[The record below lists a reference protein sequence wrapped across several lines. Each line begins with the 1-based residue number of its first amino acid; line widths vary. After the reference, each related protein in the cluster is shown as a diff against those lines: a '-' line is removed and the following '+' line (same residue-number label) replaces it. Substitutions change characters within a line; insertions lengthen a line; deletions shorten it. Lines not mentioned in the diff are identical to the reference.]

1 MNETGTEPRRIGRY
15 VVEGEIGR
23 GAMGLIF
30 KARDPAIGRIVA
42 IKLVST
48 ELLDSAERA
57 DFLRRFEHEV
67 QAAGRCSHPNI
78 VAVHDYAL
86 HEGHPFLV
94 MEYVEGTSLKEAL
107 RGGLRPS
114 IPEAAALVQPILA
127 ALACAH
133 ANGVVHRDIKPANIL
148 LARNGA
154 TKVAD
159 FGISRIEGS
168 DVTQVGDVV
177 GTPNYMS
184 PEQCLG
190 EPVDGRADLFST
202 GVLLFELLAGRRA
215 FDGRSQ
221 IEVTRKILDGPP
233 PSLPDNV
240 LAAAPGLA
248 QVIGRSLARNRED
261 RFPSADAMAAAL
273 RAGLDAPPDDGTV
286 LAPRPAPIFAR
297 PFTPLSPQAFDEGTL
312 GRLARRL
319 APYVGPIAPRLV
331 ASAARGA
338 GSLEALCD
346 SLALNIG
353 EETERRRFRQE
364 AQRETE
370 ASRAGSM
377 AGPPSVS
384 RAAPATASPTPASLP
399 PETLA
404 AATAALLPHLGPISR
419 ILVQREAASA
429 ATAEELWNRLAE
441 RIAEPAE
448 RATFLRKRTA

>member
-1 MNETGTEPRRIGRY
+1 
-15 VVEGEIGR
+15 
-23 GAMGLIF
+23 
-30 KARDPAIGRIVA
+30 
-42 IKLVST
+42 
-48 ELLDSAERA
+48 
-57 DFLRRFEHEV
+57 
-67 QAAGRCSHPNI
+67 
-78 VAVHDYAL
+78 
-86 HEGHPFLV
+86 

-114 IPEAAALVQPILA
+114 IPEAAALVQAILA

-184 PEQCLG
+184 PEQCVG

-221 IEVTRKILDGPP
+221 IEVTRKIVDGPQP
-233 PSLPDNV
+233 VLPDSV
-240 LAAAPGLA
+240 LAAARGLA

-261 RFPSADAMAAAL
+261 RFPSAEAMAEAL
-273 RAGLDAPPDDGTV
+273 RAALQAPDDGTV
-286 LAPRPAPIFAR
+286 LAPRLAPAFAPPAAR
-297 PFTPLSPQAFDEGTL
+297 VFDEETL
-312 GRLARRL
+312 ARLARRL

-331 ASAARGA
+331 ASAARGSE
-338 GSLEALCD
+338 SLEALCD
-346 SLALNIG
+346 SLARNIG

-370 ASRAGSM
+370 ASRAGSR
-377 AGPPSVS
+377 AGPPSAS
-384 RAAPATASPTPASLP
+384 RAAPASLS

-419 ILVQREAASA
+419 ILVQREAAA
-429 ATAEELWNRLAE
+429 ATTAEELWNRLAE
-441 RIAEPAE
+441 RVADPAE
-448 RATFLRKRTA
+448 RATFLRKRSG

>member
-1 MNETGTEPRRIGRY
+1 LSESGTPPRQIGRY
-15 VVEGEIGR
+15 LVEGEVGR

-30 KARDPAIGRIVA
+30 KARDPVIGRVVA

-94 MEYVEGTSLKEAL
+94 MEFVEGTSLKEAL

-114 IPEAAALVQPILA
+114 IPEAVVLVQTVLA

-148 LARNGA
+148 LARTGA

-168 DVTQVGDVV
+168 DVTQVGEVV

-190 EPVDGRADLFST
+190 EQVDARADLFST
-202 GVLLFELLAGRRA
+202 GALLFELLAGRRA
-215 FDGRSQ
+215 FEGRSQ
-221 IEVTRKILDGPP
+221 IEVMRKILDAPRP
-233 PSLPDNV
+233 TLPDAV
-240 LAAAPGLA
+240 LAEVPGLA
-248 QVIGRSLARNRED
+248 AVIARSLARDRED
-261 RFPSADAMAAAL
+261 RFPNAEAMAEAL
-273 RAGLDAPPDDGTV
+273 RDALQAAQEDGTV
-286 LAPRPAPIFAR
+286 LAPRAVVAPASFA
-297 PFTPLSPQAFDEGTL
+297 PVFDEAIL
-312 GRLARRL
+312 NRLARRL
-319 APYVGPIAPRLV
+319 TPYVGPIAPRLV

-338 GSLEALCD
+338 GNLEALCD
-346 SLALNIG
+346 SLARNIG
-353 EETERRRFRQE
+353 EETERQRFRQE
-364 AQRETE
+364 ALRETG
-370 ASRAGSM
+370 AGSTAGSM
-377 AGPPSVS
+377 AAGSAS
-384 RAAPATASPTPASLP
+384 GAAPPPASLP
-399 PETLA
+399 PEALA
-404 AATAALLPHLGPISR
+404 TATAALLPHLGPISR
-419 ILVQREAASA
+419 VMVQREAASA
-429 ATAEELWNRLAE
+429 PSVEELWNRLAE
-441 RIAEPAE
+441 RIADPAE
-448 RATFLRKRTA
+448 RAVFLRKRG

>member
-1 MNETGTEPRRIGRY
+1 LSETGTEPRRIGRY

-30 KARDPAIGRIVA
+30 KARDPVIGRVVA

-94 MEYVEGTSLKEAL
+94 MEYVEGTSLKDAL

-114 IPEAAALVQPILA
+114 IPEAAALVQAILA

-215 FDGRSQ
+215 YDGRSQ
-221 IEVTRKILDGPP
+221 IEVTRKIVDGAPP
-233 PSLPDNV
+233 ILPDSV

-248 QVIGRSLARNRED
+248 QVIARSLARNREE
-261 RFPSADAMAAAL
+261 RFAGAEAMAEAL
-273 RAGLDAPPDDGTV
+273 RAALQAPPEDGTV
-286 LAPRPAPIFAR
+286 LAPRSTPVFAPPSA
-297 PFTPLSPQAFDEGTL
+297 QVFDEETL
-312 GRLARRL
+312 ARLARRL

-346 SLALNIG
+346 SLARNIG

-377 AGPPSVS
+377 AGPPSAS
-384 RAAPATASPTPASLP
+384 RAAPAPASLS

-404 AATAALLPHLGPISR
+404 AAAAALLPHLGPISR
-419 ILVQREAASA
+419 ILVQREAAAA
-429 ATAEELWNRLAE
+429 ATAEELWSRLAE
-441 RIAEPAE
+441 RIAEPVE
-448 RATFLRKRTA
+448 RATFLRKRSG

>member
-1 MNETGTEPRRIGRY
+1 LSETRTEPRRIGRY

-114 IPEAAALVQPILA
+114 IPEAAALVQAILA

-190 EPVDGRADLFST
+190 APVDGRADLFST

-215 FDGRSQ
+215 YDGRSQ
-221 IEVTRKILDGPP
+221 IEVTRKIVDGPQP
-233 PSLPDNV
+233 VLPDSV

-261 RFPSADAMAAAL
+261 RFPSAEAMAEAL
-273 RAGLDAPPDDGTV
+273 RAALQAPDDGTV
-286 LAPRPAPIFAR
+286 LAPRLAPAFAPPAAR
-297 PFTPLSPQAFDEGTL
+297 VFDEQTL
-312 GRLARRL
+312 ARLARRL

-338 GSLEALCD
+338 ESLEALCD
-346 SLALNIG
+346 SLARNIG

-377 AGPPSVS
+377 AGPPSAS
-384 RAAPATASPTPASLP
+384 RAAPAPASLS

-419 ILVQREAASA
+419 ILVQREAAAA
-429 ATAEELWNRLAE
+429 ATAEELWSRLAE

-448 RATFLRKRTA
+448 RATFLRKRSG